1 MFTKGRIIFAIL
13 FFIVF
18 VVLMIYAYR
27 KDLKINRSQFPKSYK
42 ILLVIILIISILF
55 FIVKIKS
62 LIMK

>member
-27 KDLKINRSQFPKSYK
+27 KDLRINRSQFPKSYK